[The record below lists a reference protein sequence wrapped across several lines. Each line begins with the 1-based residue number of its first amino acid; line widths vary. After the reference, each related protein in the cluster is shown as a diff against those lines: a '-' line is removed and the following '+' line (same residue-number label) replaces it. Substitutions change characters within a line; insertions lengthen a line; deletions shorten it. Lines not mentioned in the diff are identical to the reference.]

1 MWDTGKSRY
10 QAIEYANESK
20 HLRWVINI
28 KLYSSLFQLESDD
41 CFDSTKMNELN
52 EHLVRLD
59 QFCFNLR
66 DITDLACWG
75 I

>member
-20 HLRWVINI
+20 YLRWVIYI

-41 CFDSTKMNELN
+41 CFDSTKVNELN

-59 QFCFNLR
+59 QFCFNLG
-66 DITDLACWG
+66 DITYLACWG